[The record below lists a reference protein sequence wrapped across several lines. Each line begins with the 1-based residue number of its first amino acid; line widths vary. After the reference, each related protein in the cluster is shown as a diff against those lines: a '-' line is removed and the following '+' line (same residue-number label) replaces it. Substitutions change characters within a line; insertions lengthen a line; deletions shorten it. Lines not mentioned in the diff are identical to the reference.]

1 MDSGVSLEPVS
12 EHTEEAPS
20 GELFS
25 ADQMG
30 GVVVNDPK
38 PAAAATTPSKPKTQ
52 KTRGV
57 WKDKIGSFMGNIFD
71 SVMNEVDSD
80 R

>member
-1 MDSGVSLEPVS
+1 
-12 EHTEEAPS
+12 
-20 GELFS
+20 
-25 ADQMG
+25 MG

-57 WKDKIGSFMGNIFD
+57 WKDKIGSLMGNIFD